1 MSELHVTFD
10 GHLHVFA
17 PGATI
22 RVGRSGDNDVVI
34 ADPTVSRQHAHV
46 SWQASGWT
54 WQNEGQAPTFLDG
67 QPVRSFVISQP
78 VQVNLGSPQG
88 PALRLQVA
96 GAQQGPVRTQLAATP
111 GAPAAPAMTPPR
123 PAYADA
129 PPQAAYAAAGQPA
142 GPTAQ
147 PPQATPWQPAGQP
160 AGSPWPTAAQAA
172 VPPGMP
178 GAIPPGMGQPGAP
191 GHQGYGA
198 SPQAVPWGGQLGF
211 GAFFQT
217 LVPVRSWIKDPS
229 WHQGLRLLI
238 IPYAL
243 LPLIFLQIFSNAHS
257 LTTPGWAYS
266 IYVAPLW
273 LIAFW
278 YFIRPPRWNRV
289 PEVAIA
295 AGVVVW
301 EWIWLHTVTIS
312 INDNL
317 VGAPPLTFPKSFIVG
332 YNEEI
337 SKALPVLVAAALLLR
352 LRKTKLD
359 PRTWMVMGTIS
370 GLAFGVI
377 EQSLYT
383 PAAIVAV
390 HSAQSIPQ
398 ADLGAL
404 EFAFRVFVDGFQHAV
419 WAGISG
425 FFIGL
430 AINYARR
437 RWLLLLLGISIPA
450 VLHAFNDWTLTI
462 DSTVWVTVIFV
473 QGLSLLLFMGYTL
486 SASSIE
492 RSVRANPAF
501 RRDQSMLMERYNL
514 PGA

>member
-10 GHLHVFA
+10 GHLHVFS

-22 RVGRSGDNDVVI
+22 RVGRSGDNEVVV
-34 ADPTVSRQHAHV
+34 ADPTVSRRHAQM

-67 QPVRSFVISQP
+67 QPVRSFAIGQP
-78 VQVNLGSPQG
+78 VQVTLGSPQG
-88 PALRLQVA
+88 PALLLQAA
-96 GAQQGPVRTQLAATP
+96 GAQQAPMRTEVASAP
-111 GAPAAPAMTPPR
+111 GMPAGQAPA
-123 PAYADA
+123 
-129 PPQAAYAAAGQPA
+129 PQAAYAAPGQPVTGQPPGMQAAGQP
-142 GPTAQ
+142 
-147 PPQATPWQPAGQP
+147 PQGTPWQP
-160 AGSPWPTAAQAA
+160 AGSPWPAAGQA

-178 GAIPPGMGQPGAP
+178 GAVPPGMGQQPAAGWGGAP
-191 GHQGYGA
+191 
-198 SPQAVPWGGQLGF
+198 QLGAQLDL
-211 GAFFQT
+211 GSFFQT
-217 LVPVRSWIKDPS
+217 LVPIKSWLKDPG
-229 WHQGLRLLI
+229 WHQGLRLMI

-278 YFIRPPRWNRV
+278 YFVRPPKWNRA
-289 PEVAIA
+289 PEIAIA
-295 AGVVVW
+295 CGIVVW
-301 EWIWLHTVTIS
+301 EWVWLHVVTIN
-312 INDNL
+312 INDHL

-337 SKALPVLVAAALLLR
+337 SKALPVLVAAALLLGM
-352 LRKTKLD
+352 RKTKLD

-370 GLAFGVI
+370 GLTFGII

-383 PAAIVAV
+383 PGAIVAV

-398 ADLGAL
+398 ADAGAL
-404 EFAFRVFVDGFQHAV
+404 DFAFRVFVDGFQHAV

-430 AINYARR
+430 AINYPRR

-462 DSTVWVTVIFV
+462 FNTVWVTVIFV

-501 RRDQSMLMERYNL
+501 RRDQSMLMERYNI
-514 PGA
+514 PGMQ